1 MTNNEWLNG
10 LDTEKKAD
18 FLTNIQQNGSPH
30 IVPERIHYEAGFIV
44 NKVWELWLKSEHKE

>member
-18 FLTNIQQNGSPH
+18 FLTNIQQNGSSH
-30 IVPERIHYEAGFIV
+30 IVSERIHCEAGFIV
-44 NKVWELWLKSEHKE
+44 NKIWELWLKAEHKE

>member
-18 FLTNIQQNGSPH
+18 FLTNIQQNGSSH
-30 IVPERIHYEAGFIV
+30 IVSERIHYEAGFIV
-44 NKVWELWLKSEHKE
+44 NKIWELWLKSEHKE